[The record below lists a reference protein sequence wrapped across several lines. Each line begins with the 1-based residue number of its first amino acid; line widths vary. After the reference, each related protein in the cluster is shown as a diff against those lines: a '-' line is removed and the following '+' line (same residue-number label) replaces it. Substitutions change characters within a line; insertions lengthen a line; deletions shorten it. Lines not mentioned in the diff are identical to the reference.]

1 MPHVNRSIVF
11 SAIGPILVMVLLALV
26 FSCSEQPTTLNKDDS
41 GGLSGGG
48 TINPGVGASFLLGS
62 VSDSSVAPGHIEVWA
77 SNVAFD
83 SDSGFVTFDLQLV
96 NRCRRNIVPPIH
108 FVVTNIIPND
118 IALVGFDGVTP
129 DAFPFFDFSSRLGAD
144 NVLEPGE
151 SSEGVTIKFHT
162 VTARSFAIGFRIDL
176 GGPSGP
182 AIISGVV
189 FQDDNQ
195 NGERDRCGRC
205 EPGLAGIT
213 VALEKSLNNSDKV
226 TLIAKTDANG
236 EYSFGG
242 LKEGVYKVF
251 VVASPDRWKITSM
264 NPLLI
269 TLVKGPDGQVQS
281 FAGANFGLYPL
292 VPPLP
297 EVLFGPV
304 LVGPFG
310 PNGIE
315 LDSTF
320 VNPPSP
326 LTVVFHY
333 YLDVSEPPFMWPI
346 RAVVDSA
353 SAWINDVLVFTYHRS
368 EPPDTSYISDPS
380 DTTGTWPFGEQ
391 KIALPDSL
399 VKTGENTIRLFT
411 DGDEHAAL
419 MWTVYR
425 KP

>member
-1 MPHVNRSIVF
+1 MSPAKRLSVF
-11 SAIGPILVMVLLALV
+11 SFVGSILMVVLLALV
-26 FSCSEQPTTLNKDDS
+26 FSCSDQPTTPSKDGDE
-41 GGLSGGG
+41 GGLSGNG
-48 TINPGVGASFLLGS
+48 TINPIGAASFLLGS
-62 VSDSSVAPGHIEVWA
+62 VSDSSVAPGYIEVWA
-77 SNVAFD
+77 MNVAFD
-83 SDSGFVTFDLQLV
+83 SAGGFVTFDVKLV
-96 NRCRRNIVPPIH
+96 SHSRRNIVPPVH
-108 FVVTNIIPND
+108 FVVTNIIPTD
-118 IALVGFDGVTP
+118 IALVGFDGVSP
-129 DAFPFFDFSSRLGAD
+129 DGFPFFDFSSKLGSD

-151 SSEGVTIKFHT
+151 SSESVTLKFHT

-189 FQDDNQ
+189 FQDDNE
-195 NGERDRCGRC
+195 NGERDRCDRC
-205 EPGLAGIT
+205 EPGIAGIT
-213 VALEKSLNNSDKV
+213 VALEKPLQNGDKV
-226 TLIAKTDANG
+226 TLITRSDLNG

-251 VVASPDRWKITSM
+251 VVASPDRWKITST

-269 TLVKGPDGQVQS
+269 MLVKGPDGQVQS
-281 FAGANFGLYPL
+281 FAGANFGLFPL
-292 VPPLP
+292 QPP
-297 EVLFGPV
+297 VRDNLFGPIII
-304 LVGPFG
+304 GPFSRFG
-310 PNGIE
+310 TT

-320 VNPPSP
+320 VNPSSP

-353 SAWINDVLVFTYHRS
+353 SAWVNDVLVFTYRRS
-368 EPPDTSYISDPS
+368 EPPDTAYAGQQ
-380 DTTGTWPFGEQ
+380 T
-391 KIALPDSL
+391 IALPDSL
-399 VKTGENTIRLFT
+399 VKAGENTIRLFT